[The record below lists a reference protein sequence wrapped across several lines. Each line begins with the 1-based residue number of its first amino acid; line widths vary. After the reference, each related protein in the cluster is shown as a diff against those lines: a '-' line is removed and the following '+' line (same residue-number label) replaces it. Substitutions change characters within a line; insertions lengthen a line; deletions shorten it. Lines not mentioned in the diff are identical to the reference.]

1 MSEHHGK
8 GKGYR
13 GGKGKGSRGGDHHR
27 SSIRPSVIDLE
38 RLMHQRVTV
47 KLTGGR
53 EVSGVLKGFDPVPNL
68 VLDESIE
75 YLRDPEDPYKLSG
88 KTRNLG
94 LLVARGTSVVLVC
107 PSTGITEIDNPFTE
121 ALDKL
126 SIKA

>member
-13 GGKGKGSRGGDHHR
+13 GGKGKGGGRGGDHRR

-75 YLRDPEDPYKLSG
+75 YLRDPEDPYKPSG

-107 PSTGITEIDNPFTE
+107 PTAGVAEIDNPFTE
-121 ALDKL
+121 VP
-126 SIKA
+126 SE